1 MKNKKIIYKNS
12 LKNKSSLKLSKN
24 FDHLYKDIKFNLDI
38 RRDNFHILSKNYKLN
53 FKNKD
58 LKKFQRFK
66 NIAVIGMGGSILGA
80 EAMFNFFENKIKKN
94 FIFFDNIDTRSSNKL
109 NNLKNLNQ
117 TLFIVISKSGQTIET
132 LSNFLSLRKI
142 KKNAKNIIVVSE
154 KTKNPL
160 YLLTKKMN
168 WFHVEHKKYIGGRYS
183 VLSEVGII
191 TAILMGIN
199 YKKLRSII
207 RFYLKNENKKFL
219 KESSIKL
226 ADLLL
231 KNKYRN
237 LIFLNYIPELEK
249 FLYWSQQLI
258 AESLGKKGK
267 GFLPLVSNAP
277 KDHHSLLQLYLDG
290 PKDKLFYIFSSKLI
304 DKKKLNTKSLDRK
317 LKFLNKKSLSE
328 IKIAQKNALIR
339 SLAKKKIPYREF
351 QINSLNEENLGE
363 LFSLFILETA
373 IIGKLSKLNPF
384 DQPAVEQVKID
395 TKKQLS

>member
-199 YKKLRSII
+199 YKKLRSKI

-304 DKKKLNTKSLDRK
+304 DKKIKHK
-317 LKFLNKKSLSE
+317 KFGSQA
-328 IKIAQKNALIR
+328 KIFK
-339 SLAKKKIPYREF
+339 
-351 QINSLNEENLGE
+351 
-363 LFSLFILETA
+363 
-373 IIGKLSKLNPF
+373 
-384 DQPAVEQVKID
+384 
-395 TKKQLS
+395 

>member
-199 YKKLRSII
+199 YKKLRSKI

-304 DKKKLNTKSLDRK
+304 DKKKLNTKSLDSK

-328 IKIAQKNALIR
+328 IKMAQKNALIR

>member
-199 YKKLRSII
+199 YKKLRSKIK
-207 RFYLKNENKKFL
+207 FYLKNENKKFL

-304 DKKKLNTKSLDRK
+304 DKKKLNTKSLDSK

-328 IKIAQKNALIR
+328 IKMAQKNALIR

>member
-1 MKNKKIIYKNS
+1 MKI
-12 LKNKSSLKLSKN
+12 KL
-24 FDHLYKDIKFNLDI
+24 
-38 RRDNFHILSKNYKLN
+38 
-53 FKNKD
+53 
-58 LKKFQRFK
+58 
-66 NIAVIGMGGSILGA
+66 
-80 EAMFNFFENKIKKN
+80 KKN

-117 TLFIVISKSGQTIET
+117 NLFIVISKSGQTIET

-191 TAILMGIN
+191 IAILMGIN
-199 YKKLRSII
+199 YKKLRSKI

-237 LIFLNYIPELEK
+237 LIFLNYIPELEN
-249 FLYWSQQLI
+249 FFI
-258 AESLGKKGK
+258 GA
-267 GFLPLVSNAP
+267 
-277 KDHHSLLQLYLDG
+277 
-290 PKDKLFYIFSSKLI
+290 SS
-304 DKKKLNTKSLDRK
+304 S
-317 LKFLNKKSLSE
+317 
-328 IKIAQKNALIR
+328 
-339 SLAKKKIPYREF
+339 
-351 QINSLNEENLGE
+351 
-363 LFSLFILETA
+363 
-373 IIGKLSKLNPF
+373 
-384 DQPAVEQVKID
+384 
-395 TKKQLS
+395 

>member
-1 MKNKKIIYKNS
+1 
-12 LKNKSSLKLSKN
+12 
-24 FDHLYKDIKFNLDI
+24 
-38 RRDNFHILSKNYKLN
+38 
-53 FKNKD
+53 
-58 LKKFQRFK
+58 
-66 NIAVIGMGGSILGA
+66 
-80 EAMFNFFENKIKKN
+80 
-94 FIFFDNIDTRSSNKL
+94 
-109 NNLKNLNQ
+109 
-117 TLFIVISKSGQTIET
+117 
-132 LSNFLSLRKI
+132 
-142 KKNAKNIIVVSE
+142 
-154 KTKNPL
+154 
-160 YLLTKKMN
+160 
-168 WFHVEHKKYIGGRYS
+168 
-183 VLSEVGII
+183 
-191 TAILMGIN
+191 MGIN
-199 YKKLRSII
+199 YKKLRSKI

-237 LIFLNYIPELEK
+237 LIFLNYFPELEK